1 MFGELNTQE
10 IEEVLKSQIIGRLA
24 CYAEGVVYV
33 VPISYAYD
41 GEYVY
46 ARALDGMK
54 VQMMR
59 KNPNVCFQTDRM
71 LDMANWQSVVLWGG
85 YEELVSGNERDHAL
99 KTLMDRILPLISSE
113 TMHLSPQW
121 PFPTDQ
127 TGEIKGVVFRIRV
140 NKKTG
145 RFERSAGNRF
155 YAT

>member
-1 MFGELNTQE
+1 
-10 IEEVLKSQIIGRLA
+10 
-24 CYAEGVVYV
+24 
-33 VPISYAYD
+33 
-41 GEYVY
+41 
-46 ARALDGMK
+46 
-54 VQMMR
+54 
-59 KNPNVCFQTDRM
+59 
-71 LDMANWQSVVLWGG
+71 MANWQSVVLWGG

-127 TGEIKGVVFRIRV
+127 TGEIKGVVFRIKV